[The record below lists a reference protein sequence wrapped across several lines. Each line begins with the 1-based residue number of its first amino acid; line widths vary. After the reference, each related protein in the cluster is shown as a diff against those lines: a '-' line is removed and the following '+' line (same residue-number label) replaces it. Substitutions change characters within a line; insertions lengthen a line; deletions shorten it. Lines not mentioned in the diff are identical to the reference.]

1 MMKQLIVVLD
11 ELNESLLNYLQVKSH
26 LSESV
31 KDDIYLSKSKSLS
44 VVNKVKRTV
53 MRLKHL
59 GRDIKKSDIFTLTE
73 KQLIEQE
80 LLQAARIIQ
89 RLKKQNLNEKDK
101 ELINNIKNEITNT
114 VGNLTRLDLELTYIL
129 DMIA

>member
-1 MMKQLIVVLD
+1 MKQLIVVLD

>member
-1 MMKQLIVVLD
+1 MKQLIVVLD
-11 ELNESLLNYLQVKSH
+11 ELNESLLDYLQVKSH

-89 RLKKQNLNEKDK
+89 GLKKQKLNEKDK

>member
-1 MMKQLIVVLD
+1 MKQLIVVLD
-11 ELNESLLNYLQVKSH
+11 ELNESLLDYLQDKSH

-89 RLKKQNLNEKDK
+89 RLKKQNLNDKDK

>member
-1 MMKQLIVVLD
+1 MKQLIVVLD
-11 ELNESLLNYLQVKSH
+11 ELNESLLDYLQVKSH

-89 RLKKQNLNEKDK
+89 GLKKQNLNDKDK